1 MVDEARYGD
10 SVAAEVGEYNVT
22 AGLEAYW
29 WMMATCNSVELVD
42 LNEDGL
48 DDFKGML
55 LSLGYPLLTENVV
68 DHIIYKFTRSD
79 YVSHKH
85 RGERTAYFSNKT
97 FALDNPNEWCA
108 RSAVEELD
116 DDGEQS
122 GAGEAAPEAA
132 TRGRA
137 ADGAMT
143 PDATLNPEAEP
154 PLTTKS
160 DPSGEDSAEP
170 PPAADLELSR
180 AAEAAEDED
189 ANEDAAIGEA
199 GEAGTSAPRVAMRA
213 DAPDAPPVG
222 EALGEAAISEA
233 EAAVGELKLSRA
245 TEAAKDED
253 ATEDAAIGT
262 AAVTGP
268 ACDQA
273 TACEPADHREPD
285 YPEPDH
291 TELDYSLT
299 TDPISGKPIEPGA
312 RLVMKLNAELDTEKA
327 RHAGEFLHPE
337 VYGSVYG
344 VGTSGGGTSGGGTSG
359 AWEDDDADGA
369 ASKKKKSRLEGDGAA
384 AQDSADDVEV

>member
-1 MVDEARYGD
+1 MVGMRLVSENASL
-10 SVAAEVGEYNVT
+10 SVAKHPQYNRPRHASSRSTLRSTIALKV
-22 AGLEAYW
+22 ALL
-29 WMMATCNSVELVD
+29 SD
-42 LNEDGL
+42 LQVASARHASL
-48 DDFKGML
+48 L

-85 RGERTAYFSNKT
+85 REERAAYF
-97 FALDNPNEWCA
+97 F
-108 RSAVEELD
+108 
-116 DDGEQS
+116 
-122 GAGEAAPEAA
+122 
-132 TRGRA
+132 
-137 ADGAMT
+137 
-143 PDATLNPEAEP
+143 
-154 PLTTKS
+154 
-160 DPSGEDSAEP
+160 
-170 PPAADLELSR
+170 
-180 AAEAAEDED
+180 
-189 ANEDAAIGEA
+189 
-199 GEAGTSAPRVAMRA
+199 
-213 DAPDAPPVG
+213 
-222 EALGEAAISEA
+222 
-233 EAAVGELKLSRA
+233 GELKLSRA

-253 ATEDAAIGT
+253 ATEDAAIGE

-327 RHAGEFLHPE
+327 LPAAARSTPAVLAPR

-359 AWEDDDADGA
+359 AWEDDNADGA
-369 ASKKKKSRLEGDGAA
+369 ASKNKKSRLEGDGAA